1 MSRRTPLR
9 VCTLRTT
16 TSANSFAMMI
26 GPSFPPSVGYS
37 AGSCTSGRSARGP
50 CGSAAMSSPPDEST
64 GWSEE
69 YGQVVGVDQ
78 RLVNRGEALG
88 EFPAVRHPPHDV
100 PAGDRVEARL
110 RLVPPAAVDE
120 AVGEHLE
127 LVVPVGRVDDHVGDV
142 VPRPRRRLER

>member
-69 YGQVVGVDQ
+69 YGQVVGVEDRKST
-78 RLVNRGEALG
+78 RLNSSHVKISY
-88 EFPAVRHPPHDV
+88 AVFCLKKKNTLTLNIQLK
-100 PAGDRVEARL
+100 AIQIVEVTIKATT
-110 RLVPPAAVDE
+110 E
-120 AVGEHLE
+120 
-127 LVVPVGRVDDHVGDV
+127 
-142 VPRPRRRLER
+142 